1 METNNKNK
9 IKLTMEEAFC
19 TRFSLNIEF
28 EYNNKLYGATS
39 DYIPYDKLRDID
51 IWEIDTDEILERLDI
66 DDTTFQELLPI
77 VRFYLERLEIND
89 KTLTY

>member
-1 METNNKNK
+1 MNTNYKNE

-28 EYNNKLYGATS
+28 EYNDKLYGATA
-39 DYIPYDKLRDID
+39 DYVPYDKLRDID
-51 IWEIDTDEILERLDI
+51 IWEIDTDEI

-77 VRFYLERLEIND
+77 VRFYLERLDIND